1 MKNKFSAFRD
11 PQDGGDLTFFKDKLR
26 NDRNGNT
33 YPIIDDIPRFVCST
47 NYSDS
52 FGVQWNKFRQTQLD
66 SFTKTEITKTRLER
80 CLNGHLGSIA
90 GKNVLEAGSG
100 AGRFTEIL
108 LAYGALVHSFDFS
121 NAVNANYSNNGSNER
136 LVLAQADIR
145 NMPYVKHDYD
155 YVVCLGVIQHTPSPE
170 ESIEFLYEMVKPGGV
185 LIFDHYLFKIRN
197 LLPPP
202 IGSANILYRKAIM
215 LLPLK
220 LRFSVIKFVVD
231 CFFPIH
237 WFFRDSLLMQR
248 ILRRISP
255 VHFYYPIIKL
265 HSRQT
270 YYDWALLDTHDS
282 TTDYYKHHRS
292 VDQIKRI
299 LSKLG
304 AIDII
309 VSRAG
314 NGVEAF
320 CRKPYLTE

>member
-1 MKNKFSAFRD
+1 MKNDFSVFRD
-11 PQDGGDLTFFKDKLR
+11 PQDGGALTFFMGKLR

-33 YPIIDDIPRFVCST
+33 YPIIDGIPRFVFSS

-52 FGVQWNKFRQTQLD
+52 FGFQWNKFRQTQLD
-66 SFTKTEITKTRLER
+66 SFTNTDITKTRLAR
-80 CLNGHLGSIA
+80 CLNGHLDSIS

-108 LAYGALVHSFDFS
+108 LQNGALVHSFDFS
-121 NAVNANYSNNGSNER
+121 NAVNANYFNNGSNER
-136 LVLAQADIR
+136 LFLAQADIR
-145 NMPYVKHDYD
+145 NIPFEKHHYD
-155 YVVCLGVIQHTPSPE
+155 YVICLGVIQHTPTPE
-170 ESIEFLYEMVKPGGV
+170 DSIEFLYEMVKPGGL

-202 IGSANILYRKAIM
+202 FGSANILYRKVIL

-220 LRFSVIKFVVD
+220 MRFAAIKFIVD

-237 WFFRDSLLMQR
+237 WFLRKSLLMQR
-248 ILRRISP
+248 LLRRISP
-255 VHFYYPIIKL
+255 VHFYYPFLKL
-265 HSRQT
+265 KSRQS

-292 VDQIKRI
+292 VDQIKGF

-304 AIDII
+304 ATDIL
-309 VSRAG
+309 VSMAG
-314 NGVEAF
+314 NGIEAF
-320 CRKPYLTE
+320 CKKP